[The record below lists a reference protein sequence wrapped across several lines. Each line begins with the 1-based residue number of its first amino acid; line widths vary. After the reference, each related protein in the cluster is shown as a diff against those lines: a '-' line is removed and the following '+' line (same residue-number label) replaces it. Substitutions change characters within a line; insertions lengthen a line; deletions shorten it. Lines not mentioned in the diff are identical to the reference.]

1 MPDPHPGCDDP
12 CCPRCATT
20 RIPAVR
26 IDPPTTPIGIRSEW
40 LPGRWEP
47 APPVNGYDHELNQAI
62 DDGGQTLRIV
72 AGTCALTVLVST
84 GGLYATGD
92 LLWLLGIMPGA
103 VIAAAIVVGVV
114 EFVRW
119 RR

>member
-1 MPDPHPGCDDP
+1 MPDPHRGCDDP
-12 CCPRCATT
+12 RCPRCATA
-20 RIPAVR
+20 RIPAVEPR
-26 IDPPTTPIGIRSEW
+26 TEPIQQHPW

-47 APPVNGYDHELNQAI
+47 APPVNGYDHELNRAI

-103 VIAAAIVVGVV
+103 VIAAAVVVGVV